1 MSAVSNRF
9 TPASIQISIWRRASS
24 VCTLPM
30 AANRPSPPSVIVPK
44 LSTETSRPLAPNNL
58 YSMPSPQTSI
68 PEVSTGDP
76 PLDMFNRSAHKFR
89 VSFPAGWLRNPA
101 DEAML
106 RRAIDADKP
115 AHTSYD
121 LRLVEARFRVGD
133 QSTIG
138 VDTIVGG
145 VPVMRLGSASCQD
158 LPPSLQPVGRLGYDT
173 ILSGAGGSEMRLA
186 PGVSLGG
193 VSALA

>member
-68 PEVSTGDP
+68 PEVDEHLIKSACPVDAEPPDP
-76 PLDMFNRSAHKFR
+76 VMLVLELRPGNPPYRRHIR
-89 VSFPAGWLRNPA
+89 VVPALLRPA
-101 DEAML
+101 LGPRPGRPRGRRGA
-106 RRAIDADKP
+106 RRA
-115 AHTSYD
+115 
-121 LRLVEARFRVGD
+121 RVVAGHD
-133 QSTIG
+133 IG
-138 VDTIVGG
+138 
-145 VPVMRLGSASCQD
+145 RASC
-158 LPPSLQPVGRLGYDT
+158 RER
-173 ILSGAGGSEMRLA
+173 GGS
-186 PGVSLGG
+186 PV
-193 VSALA
+193 